1 MLANEL
7 SDVKD
12 GLLDIAQAINSLP
25 DNDSNLLNIQLE
37 INTLNKNL
45 EGLVECSY
53 VIADSL
59 KEIATQMKPKA
70 YEPKPHI
77 GI

>member
-25 DNDSNLLNIQLE
+25 DNDSNLINIQL
-37 INTLNKNL
+37 
-45 EGLVECSY
+45 
-53 VIADSL
+53 
-59 KEIATQMKPKA
+59 
-70 YEPKPHI
+70 
-77 GI
+77 